1 MEPKQQDPSNVE
13 KFPGVVDEPPL
24 RLPPENL
31 EAEQALLGSILVNN
45 AAYHRI
51 SEFLKGEHFA
61 NALHGKLYDALA
73 RLVEKGQVV
82 SVITLKTYLEQDEAM
97 KEAGGAAYLAALAA
111 ASVHVID
118 AEQFGRVIHDLYL
131 RRQLIA
137 LGHDVVNGA
146 YLVQPPTDVAV
157 VGVGGG
163 RDEGDECDG
172 PNQPVQAD
180 AARLQRDELAV
191 GGELP
196 EPDQNP
202 EEHRHRN
209 GDPQRGRQQ
218 RQQHAPDGGPR
229 DPFGDQRLGLA
240 QDRRDQE
247 DEGQDDERDQQR
259 RDDLANQVTVE
270 DFHQQLEYTL

>member
-1 MEPKQQDPSNVE
+1 MEPQKDELPESPRVVE
-13 KFPGVVDEPPL
+13 LVPAREPPH
-24 RLPPENL
+24 NF

-146 YLVQPPTDVAV
+146 FKPTLEESAMEQI
-157 VGVGGG
+157 
-163 RDEGDECDG
+163 EGAEK
-172 PNQPVQAD
+172 Q
-180 AARLQRDELAV
+180 LY
-191 GGELP
+191 
-196 EPDQNP
+196 
-202 EEHRHRN
+202 
-209 GDPQRGRQQ
+209 
-218 RQQHAPDGGPR
+218 
-229 DPFGDQRLGLA
+229 
-240 QDRRDQE
+240 
-247 DEGQDDERDQQR
+247 
-259 RDDLANQVTVE
+259 DLASIGQTE
-270 DFHQQLEYTL
+270 GGFKPFRAALT